1 MPAQGGHDK
10 NGICMR
16 RRFTEKKLV
25 LATHNKGKAAEIAS
39 LLKGHVES
47 FVTAGELN
55 LPEPEETEE
64 TFIGNAVLKAVAA
77 AKASGLPALADDSGM
92 AVTALDGAPGI
103 LSARWA
109 GPDKNFRRAMERVH
123 RELDV
128 EKDRSAAFICALAVA
143 WPDGHSEAVEGQL
156 DGVVV
161 WPPRG
166 DKGFGY
172 DPIFVPKGEK
182 RTFGEMEREEKE
194 SMSHRAKA
202 FKMLVKKIF

>member
-1 MPAQGGHDK
+1 MSRA
-10 NGICMR
+10 
-16 RRFTEKKLV
+16 RRFEGGKLV

-39 LLKGHVES
+39 LLQGHVES

-103 LSARWA
+103 YSARWA

-128 EKDRSAAFICALAVA
+128 EEDRSAAFICALAVA
-143 WPDGHSEAVEGQL
+143 WPDGHAEAVEGRL

-172 DPIFVPKGEK
+172 DPIFVPKGER
-182 RTFGEMEREEKE
+182 RTFGEMAPEEKE

-202 FKMLVKKIF
+202 FTKLVKQVFK

>member
-1 MPAQGGHDK
+1 MSRA
-10 NGICMR
+10 
-16 RRFTEKKLV
+16 RRFEGGKLV

-64 TFIGNAVLKAVAA
+64 TFIDNAILKAVAA

-92 AVTALDGAPGI
+92 AVTALEGAPGI
-103 LSARWA
+103 YSARWA

-143 WPDGHSEAVEGQL
+143 WPDGHSEAVEGRL

-182 RTFGEMEREEKE
+182 RTFGEMAPEEKE

-202 FKMLVKKIF
+202 FKMLVKQVFR

>member
-1 MPAQGGHDK
+1 
-10 NGICMR
+10 MR

-39 LLKGHVES
+39 LLKSHVES
-47 FVTAGELN
+47 FVTAGDLN

-92 AVTALDGAPGI
+92 AVTALEGAPGI
-103 LSARWA
+103 YSARWA
-109 GPDKNFRRAMERVH
+109 GPDKNFRKAMERVH
-123 RELDV
+123 RELDI
-128 EKDRSAAFICALAVA
+128 EEDRSAAFICALAVA
-143 WPDGHSEAVEGQL
+143 WPDGHSEAVEGRL
-156 DGVVV
+156 DGTIV

-172 DPIFVPKGEK
+172 DPIFVPDGEK
-182 RTFGEMEREEKE
+182 RTFGEMAPEEKE

-202 FKMLVKKIF
+202 FAKLVKQVFR